1 MKKILGIAVLGL
13 LLSGNAYADVNEPGF
28 APISDWQCSESFSKE
43 HEKLRKA
50 YLKSDKKKQVV
61 FYASCENRGKH
72 SWGIKKGKNL
82 EALHKKAY
90 NSCLKAVK
98 KKTPG
103 LDCYLY
109 SVNEEVV
116 WIYDQA
122 KWIAHDEA
130 KYLEKKTK
138 EKIELEKQAQIDK
151 KPGRFFEDQPDVND
165 DYQVHFFYVLA
176 KDSKDKEIDVNGWL
190 EKRLITVN
198 SKFEKWSKKNKKSNG
213 VGQKFKFDY
222 RKDGKIDITF
232 VRIDLT
238 KAELKTP
245 KYPERLIYGLLSKD
259 NYLNNPKKTYALFTG
274 FNSKIGNSHGGSGSP
289 PITTIFIPA
298 VKSYGVKGMDII
310 ILHELFHT
318 QGASY
323 PCGKRTYAGA
333 HVKGSDVLGKNKTT
347 TTIDGKNDT
356 YYLHGVKGCP
366 DLSKSVYLTPTAED
380 SWDPYS
386 VYCLG
391 KTGNFVKNI
400 YQRMSGECR
409 FFKPTQ

>member
-1 MKKILGIAVLGL
+1 MKKLFLGIVVLGL
-13 LLSGNAYADVNEPGF
+13 LLSGNAYAGVNEPGF
-28 APISDWQCSESFSKE
+28 APISEQCSESFSKE
-43 HEKLRKA
+43 HEKLKKI

-61 FYASCENRGKH
+61 FYASCDNPDKYG
-72 SWGIKKGKNL
+72 WGIKKGKNL

-90 NSCLKAVK
+90 NSCLKAAK

-103 LDCYLY
+103 EDCYLY

-116 WIYDQA
+116 WKYDRA

-130 KYLEKKTK
+130 KYEAKKAKKTT
-138 EKIELEKQAQIDK
+138 ELEKIIQIDK

-165 DYQVHFFYVLA
+165 DYQVHFLYVLA

-190 EKRLITVN
+190 EKRLTTVN

-232 VRIDLT
+232 VRMDWKEAGL
-238 KAELKTP
+238 P
-245 KYPERLIYGLLSKD
+245 KYPEQLIYGLLSKH

-274 FNSKIGNSHGGSGSP
+274 FNAKTGNSHGGSGSP
-289 PITTIFIPA
+289 PITTIFTPA
-298 VKSYGVKGMDII
+298 VKSYGVTGMDII

-318 QGASY
+318 QGAAY
-323 PCGKRTYAGA
+323 PCGKRTYDGA
-333 HVKGSDVLGKNKTT
+333 HVKGSDVLGSGDVS

-356 YYLHGVKGCP
+356 YYLHGMKDCP

-386 VYCLG
+386 VYCLR

-400 YQRMSGECR
+400 YHGNGMSRECHWI
-409 FFKPTQ
+409 KPTK

>member
-1 MKKILGIAVLGL
+1 MVLGL
-13 LLSGNAYADVNEPGF
+13 LLSGNAYAGVNEPGSG
-28 APISDWQCSESFSKE
+28 PIVSITEV
-43 HEKLRKA
+43 
-50 YLKSDKKKQVV
+50 KSH
-61 FYASCENRGKH
+61 YYEN
-72 SWGIKKGKNL
+72 L
-82 EALHKKAY
+82 AE
-90 NSCLKAVK
+90 VK
-98 KKTPG
+98 KKNKH
-103 LDCYLY
+103 LIQYL
-109 SVNEEVV
+109 STSSDGGWASWSLHVKK
-116 WIYDQA
+116 I
-122 KWIAHDEA
+122 DEKSHVKAYKKCVKNSA
-130 KYLEKKTK
+130 KYNIQEDCFIFAIDDKIVWNLDGPGPTKPKKLESAESKA
-138 EKIELEKQAQIDK
+138 EKEKQAQLDK
-151 KPGRFFEDQPDVND
+151 RPGRFFEDQPDVND

-190 EKRLITVN
+190 EKRLTTAN

-259 NYLNNPKKTYALFTG
+259 NYLNNTKKTYALFTG

-356 YYLHGVKGCP
+356 YYLHGVKDCP

-391 KTGNFVKNI
+391 KTGNFVKSI
-400 YQRMSGECR
+400 YQGMSGECH

>member
-1 MKKILGIAVLGL
+1 MVLGL
-13 LLSGNAYADVNEPGF
+13 LLGGNAYAGVNEPGSG
-28 APISDWQCSESFSKE
+28 PIASIAEV
-43 HEKLRKA
+43 
-50 YLKSDKKKQVV
+50 KS
-61 FYASCENRGKH
+61 YYYEN
-72 SWGIKKGKNL
+72 L
-82 EALHKKAY
+82 AE
-90 NSCLKAVK
+90 VK
-98 KKTPG
+98 KKNKH
-103 LDCYLY
+103 LIQYL
-109 SVNEEVV
+109 STSSDGGWASWSLHVKK
-116 WIYDQA
+116 I
-122 KWIAHDEA
+122 DEKSHVKAYKKCVKNSA
-130 KYLEKKTK
+130 KYNIQEDCFVFAIDDKIVWNLDGPGPTKPKKLESAESKA
-138 EKIELEKQAQIDK
+138 EKEKQAQLDK
-151 KPGRFFEDQPDVND
+151 RPGRFFEDQPDVND

-190 EKRLITVN
+190 EKRLTTTN

-259 NYLNNPKKTYALFTG
+259 NYLNNTKKTYALFTG

-289 PITTIFIPA
+289 PMTTIFIPA

-356 YYLHGVKGCP
+356 YYLHGIKDCP

-400 YQRMSGECR
+400 YQGMRGECH

>member
-1 MKKILGIAVLGL
+1 MKKLLGIVVLGL
-13 LLSGNAYADVNEPGF
+13 LLSGNANAGVNEPGVTSIAGCDRGLKF
-28 APISDWQCSESFSKE
+28 QHKKLIKKHLKE
-43 HEKLRKA
+43 LI
-50 YLKSDKKKQVV
+50 KKNQTGVL
-61 FYASCENRGKH
+61 YASCDYDIY
-72 SWGIKKGKNL
+72 SWAVNKGKDL
-82 EALHKKAY
+82 EKLHKKTYKQCMKSA
-90 NSCLKAVK
+90 K
-98 KKTPG
+98 KQTGKE
-103 LDCYLY
+103 CYLY
-109 SVNEEVV
+109 AVNDEIV
-116 WIYDQA
+116 WKYDKA
-122 KWIAHDEA
+122 KTSTIA
-130 KYLEKKTK
+130 KTK
-138 EKIELEKQAQIDK
+138 IAERKVEQEKQAQIDK

-190 EKRLITVN
+190 EKRLTTAN

-245 KYPERLIYGLLSKD
+245 KYPERLIYGLLSKN
-259 NYLNNPKKTYALFTG
+259 NYLNNTKKTYALFTG

-356 YYLHGVKGCP
+356 YYLHGVKDCP

>member
-1 MKKILGIAVLGL
+1 MKKILRIVVLGL
-13 LLSGNAYADVNEPGF
+13 LLSGNAYAGVNEPGSG
-28 APISDWQCSESFSKE
+28 PIVSITEAKNHYYENLAEVKKNNKHLIHYLSTNSDGGWASWSLHVKKID
-43 HEKLRKA
+43 EKSHVKA
-50 YLKSDKKKQVV
+50 YKKCV
-61 FYASCENRGKH
+61 
-72 SWGIKKGKNL
+72 KN
-82 EALHKKAY
+82 
-90 NSCLKAVK
+90 S
-98 KKTPG
+98 
-103 LDCYLY
+103 
-109 SVNEEVV
+109 
-116 WIYDQA
+116 
-122 KWIAHDEA
+122 A
-130 KYLEKKTK
+130 KYNIQEDCFIFAIDDKIVWNLDGPGPAKPKKLESAESKA
-138 EKIELEKQAQIDK
+138 EKEKQAQLDK
-151 KPGRFFEDQPDVND
+151 RPGRFFEDQPDVND

-190 EKRLITVN
+190 EKRLTTAN

-259 NYLNNPKKTYALFTG
+259 NYLNNTKKTYALFTG

>member
-1 MKKILGIAVLGL
+1 MKKLLGIVVLGL
-13 LLSGNAYADVNEPGF
+13 LLGGNAYAGVNEPGF
-28 APISDWQCSESFSKE
+28 APISDWQWQCSESFSKK

-116 WIYDQA
+116 WKYDQA

-130 KYLEKKTK
+130 KYFAKEAK
-138 EKIELEKQAQIDK
+138 EKIELEKKAQIDK

-232 VRIDLT
+232 VRMDLT
-238 KAELKTP
+238 KAELP
-245 KYPERLIYGLLSKD
+245 KYPEILIYGLLSKD
-259 NYLNNPKKTYALFTG
+259 NYLNNPKKTYAIFTG
-274 FNSKIGNSHGGSGSP
+274 FKAKAGDSHGGSGSP
-289 PITTIFIPA
+289 PITTIFTPA
-298 VKSYGVKGMDII
+298 GLSYGVTEKDKV

-323 PCGKRTYAGA
+323 KCGKRTDQGH
-333 HVKGSDVLGKNKTT
+333 HVKGSDVLAVNTLSSI
-347 TTIDGKNDT
+347 IDSKNDT
-356 YYLHGVKGCP
+356 YYLHGMKDCP

-386 VYCLG
+386 VYCLN
-391 KTGNFVKNI
+391 KTGNFLKN
-400 YQRMSGECR
+400 YMENMSQECHWI
-409 FFKPTQ
+409 KPTQ

>member
-1 MKKILGIAVLGL
+1 MKKILRIVVLGL
-13 LLSGNAYADVNEPGF
+13 LLSGNAYAGVNEPGSG
-28 APISDWQCSESFSKE
+28 PIVSITEV
-43 HEKLRKA
+43 
-50 YLKSDKKKQVV
+50 KSH
-61 FYASCENRGKH
+61 YYEN
-72 SWGIKKGKNL
+72 L
-82 EALHKKAY
+82 AE
-90 NSCLKAVK
+90 VK
-98 KKTPG
+98 KKNKH
-103 LDCYLY
+103 LIQYL
-109 SVNEEVV
+109 STSSDGGWASWSLHVKK
-116 WIYDQA
+116 I
-122 KWIAHDEA
+122 DEKSHEKAYKKCVKNAA
-130 KYLEKKTK
+130 KYTQEDCFIFAIDDKIVWNLEGPAKPVKPK
-138 EKIELEKQAQIDK
+138 EPESAESKAEREKQAQLDK
-151 KPGRFFEDQPDVND
+151 RPGRFFEDQPDVND

-190 EKRLITVN
+190 EKRLTTAN

-259 NYLNNPKKTYALFTG
+259 NYLNNTKKTYALFTG

-356 YYLHGVKGCP
+356 YYLHGIKDCP

-400 YQRMSGECR
+400 YQGMRGECH

>member
-1 MKKILGIAVLGL
+1 MKKILAIVVLGV
-13 LLSGNAYADVNEPGF
+13 LLSGNANAGVNEPGSG
-28 APISDWQCSESFSKE
+28 PIVSITEVKSYYYKYLAKAKKKNKHLIKYLSINIDGRWASWSLYVKKIDEKS
-43 HEKLRKA
+43 HEKA
-50 YLKSDKKKQVV
+50 YKKCV
-61 FYASCENRGKH
+61 
-72 SWGIKKGKNL
+72 KN
-82 EALHKKAY
+82 A
-90 NSCLKAVK
+90 
-98 KKTPG
+98 
-103 LDCYLY
+103 
-109 SVNEEVV
+109 
-116 WIYDQA
+116 
-122 KWIAHDEA
+122 A
-130 KYLEKKTK
+130 KYNIQEDCFIFAIDDKIVWNLDGLAKPKEPESAESKAEK
-138 EKIELEKQAQIDK
+138 EKQAQLDK
-151 KPGRFFEDQPDVND
+151 RPGRFFEDQPDVND

-190 EKRLITVN
+190 EERLTTVN

-238 KAELKTP
+238 IAELKTP
-245 KYPERLIYGLLSKD
+245 KYPQRLIYGLLSKD
-259 NYLNNPKKTYALFTG
+259 NYLNNPKKTYALFNG
-274 FNSKIGNSHGGSGSP
+274 FNSKMGNSHGGSGSP

-298 VKSYGVKGMDII
+298 VKSYGVEGMDII

-323 PCGKRTYAGA
+323 PCGKRTYDGS

-356 YYLHGVKGCP
+356 YYLHGIKDCP

-400 YQRMSGECR
+400 YQGMRGECH
-409 FFKPTQ
+409 FFKTTQ

>member
-1 MKKILGIAVLGL
+1 MKKILGIVVLGL
-13 LLSGNAYADVNEPGF
+13 LLSGNAYAGVNEPGSG
-28 APISDWQCSESFSKE
+28 PIVSIT
-43 HEKLRKA
+43 KA
-50 YLKSDKKKQVV
+50 KSH
-61 FYASCENRGKH
+61 YYEN
-72 SWGIKKGKNL
+72 L
-82 EALHKKAY
+82 AQ
-90 NSCLKAVK
+90 VK
-98 KKTPG
+98 KKNKH
-103 LDCYLY
+103 LIQYL
-109 SVNEEVV
+109 STSSDGGWASWSLHVKK
-116 WIYDQA
+116 I
-122 KWIAHDEA
+122 DEKSHVKAYKKCVKNSA
-130 KYLEKKTK
+130 KYNIQEDCFIFAIDDKIVWNLDGPGPTKPKKLESAESKA
-138 EKIELEKQAQIDK
+138 EKEKQAQLDK
-151 KPGRFFEDQPDVND
+151 RPGRFFEDQPDVND

-190 EKRLITVN
+190 EKRLTTAN

-259 NYLNNPKKTYALFTG
+259 NYLNNTKKTYALFTG

-356 YYLHGVKGCP
+356 YYLHGVKDCP

-400 YQRMSGECR
+400 YQRMSGECH